1 MDLLKGVKNPAERL
15 VPLVALSLGSQLA
28 TRRLGV
34 TPLAHSIIVDIVE
47 VSGSHGDDV
56 LEVVLVLG
64 LDIGDGEAGGGLLAN
79 HGTKASLAL
88 HNAVRDTTGLA
99 ERREPHND
107 LDRVTSCAITT
118 SLAFFSSTSE
128 VTW

>member
-15 VPLVALSLGSQLA
+15 VPLVALSLGSELA

-99 ERREPHND
+99 ERREPQMISIGS
-107 LDRVTSCAITT
+107 TSCAITT
-118 SLAFFSSTSE
+118 
-128 VTW
+128 